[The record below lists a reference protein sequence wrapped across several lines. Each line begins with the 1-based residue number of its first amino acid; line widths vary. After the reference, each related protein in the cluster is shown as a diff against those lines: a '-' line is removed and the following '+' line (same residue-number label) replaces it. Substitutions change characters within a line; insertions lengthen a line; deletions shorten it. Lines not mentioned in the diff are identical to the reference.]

1 MKILIFIYIFCLST
15 SLFGDNNTLNTK
27 ATIDSLKAEQIR
39 IKNNLKNI
47 DNNIAKLLQNSNSES
62 IESLAIKI
70 DSIKINKDKYL
81 SRLSIINIQVDS
93 LTKHLTELILQ
104 KPIESFKGIIK
115 QTTGL
120 YKNPIQYRG
129 DRITTVTIGEV
140 VDIIDISKS
149 KYFVKINY
157 NDNTGFVHV
166 FDILTDKEKL
176 SKLQSRADAIKKSK
190 DFENKKISSELSEK
204 QNKSSAD
211 HSKRNDQKYSNLGF
225 EVISFYSKWEGDR
238 LRVIGEVKNITNSAK
253 GVQVE
258 AIARDSN
265 GNLIESAKFW
275 PASIRNIP
283 PGQTTGI
290 GHTVTHDKRA
300 TKVELRIID
309 TMVW

>member
-27 ATIDSLKAEQIR
+27 ATLDSLKVEQIR

-115 QTTGL
+115 QNTGL
-120 YKNPIQYRG
+120 YKNPIQSG
-129 DRITTVTIGEV
+129 PDSPDRITTVTMGEV
-140 VDIIDISKS
+140 VDIIDISED

-166 FDILTDKEKL
+166 SDILTDKEKL
-176 SKLQSRADAIKKSK
+176 SELQSRADAVKKSK
-190 DFENKKISSELSEK
+190 DFENKKISNELSEK
-204 QNKSSAD
+204 QNKSAVD
-211 HSKRNDQKYSNLGF
+211 HSKRDDLQLLYDSGLLKKLDADLNKARIDVY
-225 EVISFYSKWEGDR
+225 IW
-238 LRVIGEVKNITNSAK
+238 NSLDYDTK
-253 GVQVE
+253 V
-258 AIARDSN
+258 
-265 GNLIESAKFW
+265 
-275 PASIRNIP
+275 
-283 PGQTTGI
+283 GI
-290 GHTVTHDKRA
+290 GITLAKICDRA
-300 TKVELRIID
+300 GSTGRITFYDNRSGEKVARYSQSYGYKSY
-309 TMVW
+309 